1 MSTCRS
7 DASKIVEDQ
16 IVADENVPKKQ
27 NKGSFLRTGTRTRKL
42 KKKPSPNFGVLVDLF
57 LKFFG
62 AGVVLYSVNDI
73 SISHAHLVPSV
84 SIGALWVATHRIE
97 LIHFFGAPRRIAPW
111 TTIVASGLATIVQC
125 FPKVSRMRDY
135 SGANFDLGT
144 GVSNRIFPHNHRV
157 GRWQSFCRTKTLR
170 LRPHDHRAIGSTT
183 YSQGSL
189 PLTSQHRLASL
200 H

>member
-97 LIHFFGAPRRIAPW
+97 LIHFFGAPRRIAP
-111 TTIVASGLATIVQC
+111 
-125 FPKVSRMRDY
+125 
-135 SGANFDLGT
+135 
-144 GVSNRIFPHNHRV
+144 
-157 GRWQSFCRTKTLR
+157 
-170 LRPHDHRAIGSTT
+170 
-183 YSQGSL
+183 
-189 PLTSQHRLASL
+189 
-200 H
+200 